1 MRWIFS
7 HAKNLASINT
17 MSQID
22 RSPPLIIIL
31 HDAASDCESLRT
43 LLIEKNARVETAT
56 LDESGIKKLVYCNC
70 DGLILL
76 GEPTQTILVLLREM
90 LGRRLLP
97 ENFPVFHNSGTKLLI
112 TNNHGLGSLNIINSF
127 EPNNCLNITTQYQS
141 KKTETGSYL
150 GWATVV
156 LMFVLLFLGLKGAK
170 VFLPA
175 GELETQVEKL
185 KANDPSDI
193 YLRLLGPTPKLKD
206 RLVLFDNLSSH
217 PDFYFLPLDLSMY
230 LISRRN
236 EIKNYLDR
244 VDALLTIPAT
254 PKVATI
260 SEIET
265 TLSKIAQLK
274 DRFPKKWE
282 TTEAYVFLLNKET
295 LNQQLHKE
303 LIAFYADFNKRTIS
317 FNHLSAFPEKQKIKG
332 FDWKSWQENAYAFLT
347 DAWPDS
353 SSIALATHI
362 PEILEMRL
370 ADHRNR
376 EEIRILKAA
385 LHYLAIPGDILLQ
398 DFLFK
403 TELPLKMFQ
412 QFEKEFPNWRNDLS
426 PSKFPQSQQ
435 DVLHTLAFDL
445 NNQIIPLLRTRVL
458 SMLGEQKT
466 WPSSKSKCL
475 NDPMLS
481 DLGLFIQ
488 PISILA
494 SALEPNPVETLTS
507 LLSKDAIQLKS
518 NVVKIKLNEG
528 LASLLTE
535 KPVLNITVE
544 NTSGTTTMFSA
555 KLILTQDKI
564 FLQGADLSLDYAYK
578 CFDKVKAKLELKDGL
593 KLVWDKPQLEMFG
606 WSSLLVDSQLIGS
619 STSIEKLVPVTLIFE
634 PALITMPSLLI
645 DSRK

>member
-1 MRWIFS
+1 
-7 HAKNLASINT
+7 

-31 HDAASDCESLRT
+31 HDAGTDREALRT
-43 LLIEKNARVETAT
+43 LLIEKNARVETAP
-56 LDESGIKKLVYCNC
+56 LDESGIKKLVYCNG

-76 GEPTQTILVLLREM
+76 GEPTPTMLVLLREM

-97 ENFPVFHNSGTKLLI
+97 ENFPVFHNSETKLLI
-112 TNNHGLGSLNIINSF
+112 ANNHGLGSINIINSF
-127 EPNNCLNITTQYQS
+127 EPDNCLDIATQYQS
-141 KKTETGSYL
+141 KKTATGSYL

-156 LMFVLLFLGLKGAK
+156 LMFVLLFLGLKGAR

-175 GELETQVEKL
+175 GELEAQVEKL
-185 KANDPSDI
+185 KTNDPSDI
-193 YLRLLGPTPKLKD
+193 YLRLLGPVPKLKD
-206 RLVLFDNLSSH
+206 RLVLFDNLNSH

-244 VDALLTIPAT
+244 FDALLTIPAT
-254 PKVATI
+254 FKVVSIAETQ
-260 SEIET
+260 T
-265 TLSKIAQLK
+265 TLLKITQLK

-282 TTEAYVFLLNKET
+282 TTEAYVFLLNKENF
-295 LNQQLHKE
+295 NQQLLNDLHT
-303 LIAFYADFNKRTIS
+303 FQSDFNKRNDA
-317 FNHLSAFPEKQKIKG
+317 FNSLSLFSDKQKLKD
-332 FDWKSWQENAYAFLT
+332 FDWKPWQENADAFLT

-353 SSIALATHI
+353 SSVALATHI

-376 EEIRILKAA
+376 QKIRILQSA
-385 LHYLAIPGDILLQ
+385 LHYLSIPGDTLLQ

-403 TELPLKMFQ
+403 TDLPTKMLLRLSKEL
-412 QFEKEFPNWRNDLS
+412 PNWRNDLLLS
-426 PSKFPQSQQ
+426 NLSQSQKE
-435 DVLHTLAFDL
+435 VLQTLASDL
-445 NNQIIPLLRTRVL
+445 NNQIISVLRTRIL
-458 SMLGEQKT
+458 SLLADQKT
-466 WPSSKSKCL
+466 WPISKSKII
-475 NDPMLS
+475 NDPMLTE
-481 DLGLFIQ
+481 LGLFIQ
-488 PISILA
+488 PISLLA

-555 KLILTQDKI
+555 KLILTQDKK
-564 FLQGADLSLDYAYK
+564 FLQGADLGLDYAYK
-578 CFDKVKAKLELKDGL
+578 CFDKVKAELELKDGS
-593 KLVWDKPQLEMFG
+593 KLVWDKPQIEMFG
-606 WSSLLVDSQLIGS
+606 WSSLLVDGQLIGS

-634 PALITMPSLLI
+634 PALIAIPSLLI

>member
-1 MRWIFS
+1 
-7 HAKNLASINT
+7 

-22 RSPPLIIIL
+22 RPPLIMIL
-31 HDAASDCESLRT
+31 HDAATDCESLRT
-43 LLIEKNARVETAT
+43 LLIEKNARVKTAP
-56 LDESGIKKLVYCNC
+56 LDEFGIKKLVYCNC

-76 GEPTQTILVLLREM
+76 GEPSQTMLVLLREM

-97 ENFPVFHNSGTKLLI
+97 ESFPVFYNSGTKLLI
-112 TNNHGLGSLNIINSF
+112 ANNHGLGSLNIINNF
-127 EPNNCLNITTQYQS
+127 EPDNCLNIATQYQS
-141 KKTETGSYL
+141 KKAKTGSFL
-150 GWATVV
+150 GWATVA

-185 KANDPSDI
+185 KNNDPSDI

-230 LISRRN
+230 LISRCN

-254 PKVATI
+254 PKVTMI
-260 SEIET
+260 SEIEA
-265 TLSKIAQLK
+265 TLLKIEQLK

-295 LNQQLHKE
+295 LNQQLYKE
-303 LIAFYADFNKRTIS
+303 LLAFYADFNKRTTS
-317 FNHLSAFPEKQKIKG
+317 FNHLSAFPDKQMIKG
-332 FDWKSWQENAYAFLT
+332 FDWKSWQENADTFLT
-347 DAWPDS
+347 DTWPDS
-353 SSIALATHI
+353 SSVALATNI

-376 EEIRILKAA
+376 EKIRILKSA
-385 LHYLAIPGDILLQ
+385 LRYLAIPGDILLQ

-403 TELPLKMFQ
+403 TQQPLKMFQ
-412 QFEKEFPNWRNDLS
+412 QFEKELPNWRNDLI

-435 DVLHTLAFDL
+435 DVLHTLAIDL
-445 NNQIIPLLRTRVL
+445 NNQIIPLLRTRIL
-458 SMLGEQKT
+458 SMLGEQKA
-466 WPSSKSKCL
+466 WPISKSKCL
-475 NDPMLS
+475 NDSMLS

-488 PISILA
+488 PISLLA
-494 SALEPNPVETLTS
+494 SSVEPKPVDTLTS

-535 KPVLNITVE
+535 KPVLNIIVE
-544 NTSGTTTMFSA
+544 NSSGTTTMFSA
-555 KLILTQDKI
+555 KLILTNDKV
-564 FLQGADLSLDYAYK
+564 FLQGADLGLDYAYK
-578 CFDKVKAKLELKDGL
+578 WFDKVKAELGLKDGS
-593 KLVWDKPQLEMFG
+593 KLVWDKSQIEMFG
-606 WSSLLVDSQLIGS
+606 WNSLLVDSQLIGS
-619 STSIEKLVPVTLIFE
+619 SSSIEKLVPVTLIFE
-634 PALITMPSLLI
+634 PALIAMPSLI

>member
-1 MRWIFS
+1 
-7 HAKNLASINT
+7 

-31 HDAASDCESLRT
+31 HDAGTDREALRT
-43 LLIEKNARVETAT
+43 LLIEKNARVETAP
-56 LDESGIKKLVYCNC
+56 LDESGIKKLVYCNG

-76 GEPTQTILVLLREM
+76 GEPTPTMLVLLREM
-90 LGRRLLP
+90 LCRRLLP
-97 ENFPVFHNSGTKLLI
+97 ENFPVFHNSETKLLI
-112 TNNHGLGSLNIINSF
+112 ANNHGLGSINIINSF
-127 EPNNCLNITTQYQS
+127 EPDNCLDIATQYQS
-141 KKTETGSYL
+141 KKTATGSYL

-156 LMFVLLFLGLKGAK
+156 LMFVLLFLGLKGAR

-185 KANDPSDI
+185 KTNDPSDI
-193 YLRLLGPTPKLKD
+193 YLRLLGPVPKLKD
-206 RLVLFDNLSSH
+206 RLVLFDNLNSH

-244 VDALLTIPAT
+244 FDALLTIPAT
-254 PKVATI
+254 FKVVSIAETQ
-260 SEIET
+260 T
-265 TLSKIAQLK
+265 TLLKITQLK

-282 TTEAYVFLLNKET
+282 TTEAYVFLLNKENF
-295 LNQQLHKE
+295 NQQLLNDLHT
-303 LIAFYADFNKRTIS
+303 FQSDFNKRNDA
-317 FNHLSAFPEKQKIKG
+317 FNSLSLFSDKQKLKD
-332 FDWKSWQENAYAFLT
+332 FDWKPWQENADAFLT

-376 EEIRILKAA
+376 QKIRILQSA
-385 LHYLAIPGDILLQ
+385 LHYLSIPGDVLLP

-403 TELPLKMFQ
+403 TDLPTKMLLRLSKEL
-412 QFEKEFPNWRNDLS
+412 PNWRNDLLLS
-426 PSKFPQSQQ
+426 NLSQSQKE
-435 DVLHTLAFDL
+435 VLQTLASDL
-445 NNQIIPLLRTRVL
+445 NNQIISVLRSRILSLLAD
-458 SMLGEQKT
+458 QKT
-466 WPSSKSKCL
+466 WPISKSKII
-475 NDPMLS
+475 NDPVLTE
-481 DLGLFIQ
+481 LGLFIQ
-488 PISILA
+488 PFSLLA

-555 KLILTQDKI
+555 KLILTQDKK
-564 FLQGADLSLDYAYK
+564 FLQGADLGLDYAYK
-578 CFDKVKAKLELKDGL
+578 WFDKIKAELELKDGS
-593 KLVWDKPQLEMFG
+593 KLVWDKPQIEMFG

-619 STSIEKLVPVTLIFE
+619 STSIEKLVAVTLIFE
-634 PALITMPSLLI
+634 PALIAMPSLLI

>member
-1 MRWIFS
+1 
-7 HAKNLASINT
+7 

-22 RSPPLIIIL
+22 RSPLIMIL
-31 HDAASDCESLRT
+31 HDAATDSEAVRN
-43 LLIEKNARVETAT
+43 LLVEKNARVETAP
-56 LDESGIKKLVYCNC
+56 LDESGIKKLVYCNS

-76 GEPTQTILVLLREM
+76 GEPTQTMLVLLREM

-97 ENFPVFHNSGTKLLI
+97 ENFPVFHNSETKLLI
-112 TNNHGLGSLNIINSF
+112 ANNHGLGSLNIINTF
-127 EPNNCLNITTQYQS
+127 ETANCLNIATQYQS
-141 KKTETGSYL
+141 KKAVTGSFL

-185 KANDPSDI
+185 KVNDPSDI

-206 RLVLFDNLSSH
+206 RLVQFDNLNSH
-217 PDFYFLPLDLSMY
+217 PDFYYLPLDLSMY

-254 PKVATI
+254 PKVTTI
-260 SEIET
+260 SEIEA
-265 TLSKIAQLK
+265 TLAKIAQLK

-295 LNQQLHKE
+295 LNQQLYKE
-303 LIAFYADFNKRTIS
+303 LLAFYADFNKRTTS

-332 FDWKSWQENAYAFLT
+332 FDWKSWQENADTFLT
-347 DAWPDS
+347 DTWPDS
-353 SSIALATHI
+353 SSVALATNI

-376 EEIRILKAA
+376 EKIRILKSA
-385 LHYLAIPGDILLQ
+385 LLYLAIPGDIQLQ

-403 TELPLKMFQ
+403 TEFPLKMFQ
-412 QFEKEFPNWRNDLS
+412 QFEKELPNWRNDLALAN
-426 PSKFPQSQQ
+426 FPQSQQ
-435 DVLHTLAFDL
+435 DVLNSLAFDL
-445 NNQIIPLLRTRVL
+445 NNQIIPLLRTRIL

-466 WPSSKSKCL
+466 LPISKSKCL

-488 PISILA
+488 PISLLA
-494 SALEPNPVETLTS
+494 SSVELKPVETLTS

-518 NVVKIKLNEG
+518 NAVKIKLNEA
-528 LASLLTE
+528 LALLLME
-535 KPVLNITVE
+535 KPVLNIIVE
-544 NTSGTTTMFSA
+544 NTSGTTTMFSV

-564 FLQGADLSLDYAYK
+564 FLQGADLGLDFDYRW
-578 CFDKVKAKLELKDGL
+578 FDKIKAELELKDGL
-593 KLVWDKPQLEMFG
+593 KLVWDKPQIEMFG
-606 WSSLLVDSQLIGS
+606 WSSLLVEGQLIGS
-619 STSIEKLVPVTLIFE
+619 STTIEKLVPVTLIFE
-634 PALITMPSLLI
+634 PALIAMPSLLI

>member
-1 MRWIFS
+1 M
-7 HAKNLASINT
+7 
-17 MSQID
+17 
-22 RSPPLIIIL
+22 IL
-31 HDAASDCESLRT
+31 HDAATNCEALRA
-43 LLIEKNARVETAT
+43 LLIEKNARVETAP

-76 GEPTQTILVLLREM
+76 GEPTQAMLVLLREM

-97 ENFPVFHNSGTKLLI
+97 ESFPVFANSETKLLVA
-112 TNNHGLGSLNIINSF
+112 NNHGLGSLNIINSF
-127 EPNNCLNITTQYQS
+127 EPDYCLNIATQYQS
-141 KKTETGSYL
+141 KKATTGSYL

-175 GELETQVEKL
+175 GDLEAQVEKL

-206 RLVLFDNLSSH
+206 RLVQFDNLNSH

-260 SEIET
+260 AEIET
-265 TLSKIAQLK
+265 TLLKINQLK

-282 TTEAYVFLLNKET
+282 TTEAYVFLLNKEII
-295 LNQQLHKE
+295 NQQLHKE
-303 LIAFYADFNKRTIS
+303 LLAFYADFNKRTTS

-332 FDWKSWQENAYAFLT
+332 FDWKSWQENADTFLT
-347 DAWPDS
+347 DTWPDS
-353 SSIALATHI
+353 SSVALATNI

-376 EEIRILKAA
+376 EKIRILIAV
-385 LHYLAIPGDILLQ
+385 LHYLAIPGDIPLQ
-398 DFLFK
+398 DFLFQ
-403 TELPLKMFQ
+403 TELPKKILHRL
-412 QFEKEFPNWRNDLS
+412 EKELPNWRNDFA
-426 PSKFPQSQQ
+426 PATFPQSQQ

-445 NNQIIPLLRTRVL
+445 NNQIIALLRARIL
-458 SMLGEQKT
+458 SMLGEGKD
-466 WPSSKSKCL
+466 WPNSKSKCL

-481 DLGLFIQ
+481 ELGMFIQ
-488 PISILA
+488 PISLLA
-494 SALEPNPVETLTS
+494 SSVEPKPVETLTS
-507 LLSKDAIQLKS
+507 LLSKDSIQLKS
-518 NVVKIKLNEG
+518 NAVKIKLNEG

-535 KPVLNITVE
+535 KPMLKIIVE

-555 KLILTQDKI
+555 KLILTKDTI
-564 FLQGADLSLDYAYK
+564 FLQGADLGLDYVYNW
-578 CFDKVKAKLELKDGL
+578 FDKIKAELELKDGL
-593 KLVWDKPQLEMFG
+593 KLVWNKPQLEMFG
-606 WSSLLVDSQLIGS
+606 WSSLLVDGQLIGS
-619 STSIEKLVPVTLIFE
+619 STSIEKLVPVTLLFE
-634 PALITMPSLLI
+634 PAFIAMPSLLI

>member
-1 MRWIFS
+1 M
-7 HAKNLASINT
+7 
-17 MSQID
+17 
-22 RSPPLIIIL
+22 IL
-31 HDAASDCESLRT
+31 HDAVTDCESLRT
-43 LLIEKNARVETAT
+43 LLIEKNARVKTAP
-56 LDESGIKKLVYCNC
+56 LDEFGIKKLVYCNC

-76 GEPTQTILVLLREM
+76 GEPSQTMLVLLREM

-97 ENFPVFHNSGTKLLI
+97 ESFPVFYNSGTKLLI
-112 TNNHGLGSLNIINSF
+112 ANNHGLGSLNIINNF
-127 EPNNCLNITTQYQS
+127 EPDNCLNIATQYQS
-141 KKTETGSYL
+141 KKAKTGSFL
-150 GWATVV
+150 GWATVA
-156 LMFVLLFLGLKGAK
+156 LMFVLLFLGLKGAM

-185 KANDPSDI
+185 KNNDPSDI

-260 SEIET
+260 AEIEA
-265 TLSKIAQLK
+265 TLLKIEQLK
-274 DRFPKKWE
+274 DCFPKKWE

-303 LIAFYADFNKRTIS
+303 LFAFYADFNKRTTS

-332 FDWKSWQENAYAFLT
+332 FDWKTWQENADTFLT
-347 DAWPDS
+347 DTWPDS
-353 SSIALATHI
+353 SSVALATNI

-376 EEIRILKAA
+376 EKIRILKSA
-385 LHYLAIPGDILLQ
+385 LHYLAIPGDIQLQ

-403 TELPLKMFQ
+403 TQQPLKMFQ
-412 QFEKEFPNWRNDLS
+412 QLEKELPNWRKDLI
-426 PSKFPQSQQ
+426 PSKFPQLQQ
-435 DVLHTLAFDL
+435 DVLPTLAFDL
-445 NNQIIPLLRTRVL
+445 NNQIISVIRTRILSVL
-458 SMLGEQKT
+458 GDQKA
-466 WPSSKSKCL
+466 WPISKSKCA

-488 PISILA
+488 PISLLA
-494 SALEPNPVETLTS
+494 SSVESKPVETLTS
-507 LLSKDAIQLKS
+507 LLSNEAIQLKS
-518 NVVKIKLNEG
+518 NAVKIKLNEG

-535 KPVLNITVE
+535 KPILNIIVE
-544 NTSGTTTMFSA
+544 NTSGTSTMFSA
-555 KLILTQDKI
+555 KLLLTNDKV
-564 FLQGADLSLDYAYK
+564 FLQSADLGIDYAYK
-578 CFDKVKAKLELKDGL
+578 WFDKVKAELELKDGL

-606 WSSLLVDSQLIGS
+606 WSSLLVEGQLIGS
-619 STSIEKLVPVTLIFE
+619 STTIEKLVPVTLIFE
-634 PALITMPSLLI
+634 PALIAMPSLLI

>member
-1 MRWIFS
+1 M
-7 HAKNLASINT
+7 
-17 MSQID
+17 
-22 RSPPLIIIL
+22 IL
-31 HDAASDCESLRT
+31 HDAGTDCEALRN
-43 LLIEKNARVETAT
+43 LLVEKNARVEIAT
-56 LDESGIKKLVYCNC
+56 LDESGLKKLVYCNS

-76 GEPTQTILVLLREM
+76 GEPTQKMLVQLRDM

-97 ENFPVFHNSGTKLLI
+97 ESFPVFYNSGTKLLI
-112 TNNHGLGSLNIINSF
+112 ANNHGLGSLNIINTF
-127 EPNNCLNITTQYQS
+127 EPDNCLDIATQYQS
-141 KKTETGSYL
+141 KKTATGSYL
-150 GWATVV
+150 GWATVA
-156 LMFVLLFLGLKGAK
+156 LIFVLLFLGLKGAK

-185 KANDPSDI
+185 KVNDPSDI

-206 RLVLFDNLSSH
+206 RLVLFDNLNSH

-260 SEIET
+260 GEIEA

-295 LNQQLHKE
+295 LNQELHKE
-303 LIAFYADFNKRTIS
+303 LLAFYADFNRRTTS
-317 FNHLSAFPEKQKIKG
+317 FNHLSTFPEKQMIKG
-332 FDWKSWQENAYAFLT
+332 FDWKSWQENVDTFLT
-347 DAWPDS
+347 DTWPDS
-353 SSIALATHI
+353 SSVALATNI

-376 EEIRILKAA
+376 EKIRILKFA
-385 LHYLAIPGDILLQ
+385 LRYLTIPGDILLQ

-403 TELPLKMFQ
+403 TDLPTKMLQRLSKEL
-412 QFEKEFPNWRNDLS
+412 PNWRKDLAS
-426 PSKFPQSQQ
+426 VNFPQTQQ

-445 NNQIIPLLRTRVL
+445 NNQIIPLLRTRIL

-466 WPSSKSKCL
+466 WPISKSKCL
-475 NDPMLS
+475 NDSMFS

-488 PISILA
+488 PISLLA
-494 SALEPNPVETLTS
+494 SSVEPKPVDTLTS

-544 NTSGTTTMFSA
+544 NSSGTTTMLSA
-555 KLILTQDKI
+555 KLILTNDKV
-564 FLQGADLSLDYAYK
+564 FLQGADLGLDYAYRW
-578 CFDKVKAKLELKDGL
+578 FDKVKAELELKDGS
-593 KLVWDKPQLEMFG
+593 KLVWDKSQIEMFG

-619 STSIEKLVPVTLIFE
+619 SSSIEKLVPVTLIFE
-634 PALITMPSLLI
+634 PALIAMPSLLI

>member
-1 MRWIFS
+1 
-7 HAKNLASINT
+7 

-31 HDAASDCESLRT
+31 HDAGTDREALRT
-43 LLIEKNARVETAT
+43 LLIEKNARVETAP
-56 LDESGIKKLVYCNC
+56 LDESGIKKLVYCNG

-76 GEPTQTILVLLREM
+76 GEPTLTMLVLLREM

-97 ENFPVFHNSGTKLLI
+97 ENFPVFHNSETKLLI
-112 TNNHGLGSLNIINSF
+112 ANNHGLGSINIINSF
-127 EPNNCLNITTQYQS
+127 EPDNCLDIATQYQS
-141 KKTETGSYL
+141 KKTATGSYL

-156 LMFVLLFLGLKGAK
+156 LMFVLLFLGLKGAR
-170 VFLPA
+170 VFLPS

-185 KANDPSDI
+185 KTNDPSDI
-193 YLRLLGPTPKLKD
+193 YLRLLGPVPKLKD
-206 RLVLFDNLSSH
+206 RLVLFDNLNSH

-244 VDALLTIPAT
+244 FDALLTIPAT
-254 PKVATI
+254 FKVVSIAETQ
-260 SEIET
+260 T
-265 TLSKIAQLK
+265 TLLKITQLK

-282 TTEAYVFLLNKET
+282 TTEAYVFLLNKENF
-295 LNQQLHKE
+295 NQQLLNDLHT
-303 LIAFYADFNKRTIS
+303 FQSDFNKRNDA
-317 FNHLSAFPEKQKIKG
+317 FNSLSLFSDKQKLKD
-332 FDWKSWQENAYAFLT
+332 FDWKPWQENADAFLT

-353 SSIALATHI
+353 SSVALATHI

-376 EEIRILKAA
+376 QKIRILQSA
-385 LHYLAIPGDILLQ
+385 LHYLSIPGDTLLQ

-403 TELPLKMFQ
+403 TDLPTKMLLRLSKEL
-412 QFEKEFPNWRNDLS
+412 PNWRNDLLLS
-426 PSKFPQSQQ
+426 NLSQSQKE
-435 DVLHTLAFDL
+435 VLQTLASDL
-445 NNQIIPLLRTRVL
+445 NNQIISVLRSRILSLLAD
-458 SMLGEQKT
+458 QKN
-466 WPSSKSKCL
+466 WPISKSKII
-475 NDPMLS
+475 NDPMLTE
-481 DLGLFIQ
+481 LGLFIQ
-488 PISILA
+488 PISFLA

-528 LASLLTE
+528 LTSLLTE

-555 KLILTQDKI
+555 KLILTQDKK
-564 FLQGADLSLDYAYK
+564 FLQGADLGLDYAYK
-578 CFDKVKAKLELKDGL
+578 WFDKVKAELELKDGS
-593 KLVWDKPQLEMFG
+593 KLVWDKPQIEMFG
-606 WSSLLVDSQLIGS
+606 WSSLLVDGQLIGS

-634 PALITMPSLLI
+634 PALIAMPSLLI

>member
-1 MRWIFS
+1 
-7 HAKNLASINT
+7 

-31 HDAASDCESLRT
+31 HDAGTDREALRT
-43 LLIEKNARVETAT
+43 LLIEKNARVETAP
-56 LDESGIKKLVYCNC
+56 LDESGIKKLVYCNS

-76 GEPTQTILVLLREM
+76 GEPTPTMLVLLREM

-97 ENFPVFHNSGTKLLI
+97 ENFPVFHNSETKLLI
-112 TNNHGLGSLNIINSF
+112 ANNHGLGSINIINSF
-127 EPNNCLNITTQYQS
+127 EPDNCLDIATQYQS
-141 KKTETGSYL
+141 KKTATGSYL

-156 LMFVLLFLGLKGAK
+156 LMFVLLFLGLKGAR
-170 VFLPA
+170 VFLPS

-185 KANDPSDI
+185 KTNDPSDI
-193 YLRLLGPTPKLKD
+193 YLRLLGPVPKLKD
-206 RLVLFDNLSSH
+206 RLVLFDNLNSH

-244 VDALLTIPAT
+244 FDALLTIPAT
-254 PKVATI
+254 FKVVSIAETQ
-260 SEIET
+260 T
-265 TLSKIAQLK
+265 TLLKITQLK

-282 TTEAYVFLLNKET
+282 TTEAYVFLLNKENF
-295 LNQQLHKE
+295 NQQLLNDLHT
-303 LIAFYADFNKRTIS
+303 FQSDFNKRNDA
-317 FNHLSAFPEKQKIKG
+317 FNSLSLFSDKQKLKD
-332 FDWKSWQENAYAFLT
+332 FDWKPWQENADAFLT

-376 EEIRILKAA
+376 QKIRILQSA
-385 LHYLAIPGDILLQ
+385 LHYLSIPGDTLLQ

-403 TELPLKMFQ
+403 TDLPTKMLLRLSKEL
-412 QFEKEFPNWRNDLS
+412 PNWRNDLLLS
-426 PSKFPQSQQ
+426 NLSQSQKE
-435 DVLHTLAFDL
+435 VLQTLASDL
-445 NNQIIPLLRTRVL
+445 NNQIISVLRSRILSLLAD
-458 SMLGEQKT
+458 QKN
-466 WPSSKSKCL
+466 WPISKSKII
-475 NDPMLS
+475 NDPMLTE
-481 DLGLFIQ
+481 LGLFIQ
-488 PISILA
+488 PISFLA

-555 KLILTQDKI
+555 KLILTQDKK
-564 FLQGADLSLDYAYK
+564 FLQGADLGLDYAYK
-578 CFDKVKAKLELKDGL
+578 WFDKVKAELELKDGS
-593 KLVWDKPQLEMFG
+593 KLVWDKPQFEMFG
-606 WSSLLVDSQLIGS
+606 WSSLLVDGQLIGS

-634 PALITMPSLLI
+634 PALIAMPSLLI

>member
-1 MRWIFS
+1 
-7 HAKNLASINT
+7 

-31 HDAASDCESLRT
+31 HDAGTDREALRT
-43 LLIEKNARVETAT
+43 LLIEKNARVETAP
-56 LDESGIKKLVYCNC
+56 LDESGIKKLVYCNG

-76 GEPTQTILVLLREM
+76 GEPTPTMLVLLREM
-90 LGRRLLP
+90 LGRKLLP
-97 ENFPVFHNSGTKLLI
+97 ENFPVFHNSETKLLI
-112 TNNHGLGSLNIINSF
+112 ANNHGLGSINIINSF
-127 EPNNCLNITTQYQS
+127 EPDNCLDIATQYQS
-141 KKTETGSYL
+141 KKTATGSYL

-156 LMFVLLFLGLKGAK
+156 LMFVLLFLGLKGAR
-170 VFLPA
+170 VFLPS

-185 KANDPSDI
+185 KTNDPSDI
-193 YLRLLGPTPKLKD
+193 YLRLLGPVPKLKD
-206 RLVLFDNLSSH
+206 RLVLFDNLNSH

-244 VDALLTIPAT
+244 FDALLTIPAT
-254 PKVATI
+254 FKVVSIAETQAT
-260 SEIET
+260 
-265 TLSKIAQLK
+265 LLKITQLK

-282 TTEAYVFLLNKET
+282 TTEAYVFLLNKENF
-295 LNQQLHKE
+295 NQQLLNDLHT
-303 LIAFYADFNKRTIS
+303 FQSDFNKRNDA
-317 FNHLSAFPEKQKIKG
+317 FNSLSLFSDKQKLKD
-332 FDWKSWQENAYAFLT
+332 FDWKPWQENADAFLT

-376 EEIRILKAA
+376 QKIRILQSA
-385 LHYLAIPGDILLQ
+385 LHYLSIPGDTLLQ

-403 TELPLKMFQ
+403 TDLPTKMLLRLSKEL
-412 QFEKEFPNWRNDLS
+412 PNWRNDLLLS
-426 PSKFPQSQQ
+426 NLSQSQKE
-435 DVLHTLAFDL
+435 VLQTLASDL
-445 NNQIIPLLRTRVL
+445 NNQIISVLRTRIL
-458 SMLGEQKT
+458 SLLADQKN
-466 WPSSKSKCL
+466 WPISKSKII
-475 NDPMLS
+475 NDPMLTE
-481 DLGLFIQ
+481 LGLFIQ
-488 PISILA
+488 PISFLA

-555 KLILTQDKI
+555 KLILTQDKK
-564 FLQGADLSLDYAYK
+564 FLQGADLGLDYAYK
-578 CFDKVKAKLELKDGL
+578 CFDKVKAELELKDGS
-593 KLVWDKPQLEMFG
+593 KLVWDKPQIEMFG

-634 PALITMPSLLI
+634 PALIAMPSLLI

>member
-1 MRWIFS
+1 
-7 HAKNLASINT
+7 

-31 HDAASDCESLRT
+31 HDAGTDREALRT
-43 LLIEKNARVETAT
+43 LLIEKNARVETAP
-56 LDESGIKKLVYCNC
+56 LDESGIKKLVYCNG

-76 GEPTQTILVLLREM
+76 GEPTPTMLVLLREM

-97 ENFPVFHNSGTKLLI
+97 ENFPVFHNSETKLLI
-112 TNNHGLGSLNIINSF
+112 ANNHGLGSLNIINSF
-127 EPNNCLNITTQYQS
+127 EPDNCLDIATQYQS
-141 KKTETGSYL
+141 KKTATGSYL

-156 LMFVLLFLGLKGAK
+156 LMFVLLFLGLKGAR

-193 YLRLLGPTPKLKD
+193 YLRLLGPVPKLKD
-206 RLVLFDNLSSH
+206 RLVLFDNLNSH

-244 VDALLTIPAT
+244 FDALLTIPAT
-254 PKVATI
+254 FKVVSIAETQ
-260 SEIET
+260 T
-265 TLSKIAQLK
+265 TLLKITQLK

-282 TTEAYVFLLNKET
+282 TTEAYVFLLNKENF
-295 LNQQLHKE
+295 NQQLLNDLHT
-303 LIAFYADFNKRTIS
+303 FQSDFNKRNDA
-317 FNHLSAFPEKQKIKG
+317 FNSLSLFSDKQKLKD
-332 FDWKSWQENAYAFLT
+332 FDWKPWQENADAFLT

-376 EEIRILKAA
+376 QKIRILQSA
-385 LHYLAIPGDILLQ
+385 LHYLSIPGDTLLQ

-403 TELPLKMFQ
+403 TDLPTKMLLRLSKEL
-412 QFEKEFPNWRNDLS
+412 PNWRNDLLLS
-426 PSKFPQSQQ
+426 NLSQSQKE
-435 DVLHTLAFDL
+435 VLQTLASDL
-445 NNQIIPLLRTRVL
+445 NNQIISVLRTRIL
-458 SMLGEQKT
+458 SLLADQKN
-466 WPSSKSKCL
+466 WPISKSKII
-475 NDPMLS
+475 NDPMLTE
-481 DLGLFIQ
+481 LGLFIQ
-488 PISILA
+488 PISFLA

-535 KPVLNITVE
+535 KPLLNITVE

-555 KLILTQDKI
+555 KLILTQDKK
-564 FLQGADLSLDYAYK
+564 FLQGADLGLDYAYK
-578 CFDKVKAKLELKDGL
+578 WFDKVKAELELKDGS
-593 KLVWDKPQLEMFG
+593 KLVWDKPQIEMFG

-634 PALITMPSLLI
+634 PALIAMPSLLI

>member
-1 MRWIFS
+1 
-7 HAKNLASINT
+7 

-31 HDAASDCESLRT
+31 HDAGTDREALRT
-43 LLIEKNARVETAT
+43 LLIEKNARVETAP
-56 LDESGIKKLVYCNC
+56 LDESGIKKLVYCNG

-76 GEPTQTILVLLREM
+76 GEPTPTMLVLLREM

-97 ENFPVFHNSGTKLLI
+97 ESFPVFHNSETKLLI
-112 TNNHGLGSLNIINSF
+112 ANNHGLGSINIINSF
-127 EPNNCLNITTQYQS
+127 EPDNCLDIATQYQS
-141 KKTETGSYL
+141 KKTATGSYL

-156 LMFVLLFLGLKGAK
+156 LMFVLLFLGLKGAR

-193 YLRLLGPTPKLKD
+193 YLRLLGPVPKLKD
-206 RLVLFDNLSSH
+206 RLVLFDNLNSH

-244 VDALLTIPAT
+244 FDALLTIPAT
-254 PKVATI
+254 FKVVSIAETQ
-260 SEIET
+260 T
-265 TLSKIAQLK
+265 TLLKITQLK

-282 TTEAYVFLLNKET
+282 TTEAYVFLLNKENF
-295 LNQQLHKE
+295 NQQLLNDLHT
-303 LIAFYADFNKRTIS
+303 FQSDFNKRNDA
-317 FNHLSAFPEKQKIKG
+317 FNSLSLFSDKQKLKD
-332 FDWKSWQENAYAFLT
+332 FDWKPWQENADAFLT

-353 SSIALATHI
+353 SSVALATHI

-376 EEIRILKAA
+376 QKIRILQSA
-385 LHYLAIPGDILLQ
+385 LHYLSIPGDTLLQ

-403 TELPLKMFQ
+403 TDLPTKMLLRLSKEL
-412 QFEKEFPNWRNDLS
+412 PNWRNDLLLS
-426 PSKFPQSQQ
+426 NLSQSQKE
-435 DVLHTLAFDL
+435 VLQTLASDL
-445 NNQIIPLLRTRVL
+445 NNQIISVLRSRILSLLAD
-458 SMLGEQKT
+458 QKN
-466 WPSSKSKCL
+466 WPISKSKII
-475 NDPMLS
+475 NDPMLTE
-481 DLGLFIQ
+481 LGLFIQ
-488 PISILA
+488 PISFLA

-555 KLILTQDKI
+555 KLILTQDKK
-564 FLQGADLSLDYAYK
+564 FLQGADLGLDYAYK
-578 CFDKVKAKLELKDGL
+578 WFDKIKAELELKDGS
-593 KLVWDKPQLEMFG
+593 KLVWDKPQIEMFG
-606 WSSLLVDSQLIGS
+606 WSSLLVDGQLIGS

-634 PALITMPSLLI
+634 PALIAMPSLLI

>member
-1 MRWIFS
+1 M
-7 HAKNLASINT
+7 
-17 MSQID
+17 
-22 RSPPLIIIL
+22 IL
-31 HDAASDCESLRT
+31 HDAVTDCAALRT
-43 LLIEKNARVETAT
+43 LLVEKNAVVETAT
-56 LDESGIKKLVYCNC
+56 LDESGIKKLVYCNS

-76 GEPTQTILVLLREM
+76 GEPTQKILVLLREM

-97 ENFPVFHNSGTKLLI
+97 ESFPVFYNSKTKLLI
-112 TNNHGLGSLNIINSF
+112 ANNHGLGSLNIINTF
-127 EPNNCLNITTQYQS
+127 EPDNCLDIATHYQS
-141 KKTETGSYL
+141 KKTVTGSYL
-150 GWATVV
+150 GWATVA

-185 KANDPSDI
+185 KVNDPSDI

-206 RLVLFDNLSSH
+206 RLVLFDNLNSH

-260 SEIET
+260 GEIEA

-295 LNQQLHKE
+295 LNQELHKE
-303 LIAFYADFNKRTIS
+303 LLAFYADFNRRTTS
-317 FNHLSAFPEKQKIKG
+317 FNHLSTFPEKQMIKG
-332 FDWKSWQENAYAFLT
+332 FDWKSWQENVDTFLT
-347 DAWPDS
+347 DTWPDS
-353 SSIALATHI
+353 SSVALATNI

-376 EEIRILKAA
+376 EKIRILKFA
-385 LHYLAIPGDILLQ
+385 LRYLTIPGDILLQ

-403 TELPLKMFQ
+403 TDLPTKMLQRLSKEL
-412 QFEKEFPNWRNDLS
+412 PNWRKDLAS
-426 PSKFPQSQQ
+426 VNFPQTQQ

-445 NNQIIPLLRTRVL
+445 NNQIIPLLRTRIL

-466 WPSSKSKCL
+466 WPISKSKCL
-475 NDPMLS
+475 NDSMFS

-488 PISILA
+488 PISLLA
-494 SALEPNPVETLTS
+494 SSVEPKPVDTLTS

-544 NTSGTTTMFSA
+544 NSSGTTTMLSA
-555 KLILTQDKI
+555 KLILTNDKV
-564 FLQGADLSLDYAYK
+564 FLQGADLGLDYAYRW
-578 CFDKVKAKLELKDGL
+578 FDKVKAELELKDGS
-593 KLVWDKPQLEMFG
+593 KLVWDKSQIEMFG

-619 STSIEKLVPVTLIFE
+619 SSSIEKLVPVTLIFE
-634 PALITMPSLLI
+634 PALIAMPSLLI

>member
-1 MRWIFS
+1 
-7 HAKNLASINT
+7 

-31 HDAASDCESLRT
+31 HAAGTDREALRT
-43 LLIEKNARVETAT
+43 LLIEKNARVETAP
-56 LDESGIKKLVYCNC
+56 LDESGIKKLVYCNS

-76 GEPTQTILVLLREM
+76 GEPTPTMLVLLREM

-97 ENFPVFHNSGTKLLI
+97 ESFPVFHNSETKLLI
-112 TNNHGLGSLNIINSF
+112 ANNHGLGSINIINSF
-127 EPNNCLNITTQYQS
+127 EPDNCLDIATQYQS
-141 KKTETGSYL
+141 KKTATGSYL

-156 LMFVLLFLGLKGAK
+156 LMFVLLFLGLKGAR
-170 VFLPA
+170 VFLPS

-185 KANDPSDI
+185 KTNDPSDI
-193 YLRLLGPTPKLKD
+193 YLRLLGPVPKLKD
-206 RLVLFDNLSSH
+206 RLVLFDNLNSH

-244 VDALLTIPAT
+244 FDALLTIPAT
-254 PKVATI
+254 FKVVSIAETQ
-260 SEIET
+260 T
-265 TLSKIAQLK
+265 TLLKITQLK

-282 TTEAYVFLLNKET
+282 TTEAYVFLLNKENF
-295 LNQQLHKE
+295 NQQLLNDLHT
-303 LIAFYADFNKRTIS
+303 FQSDFNKRNDA
-317 FNHLSAFPEKQKIKG
+317 FNSLSLFSDKQKLKD
-332 FDWKSWQENAYAFLT
+332 FDWKPWQENADAFLT

-353 SSIALATHI
+353 SSVALATHI

-376 EEIRILKAA
+376 QKIRILQSA
-385 LHYLAIPGDILLQ
+385 LHYLSIPGDTLLQ

-403 TELPLKMFQ
+403 TDLPTKMLLRLSKEL
-412 QFEKEFPNWRNDLS
+412 PNWRNDLLLS
-426 PSKFPQSQQ
+426 NLSQSQKE
-435 DVLHTLAFDL
+435 VLQTLASDL
-445 NNQIIPLLRTRVL
+445 NNQIISVLRSRILSLLAD
-458 SMLGEQKT
+458 QKN
-466 WPSSKSKCL
+466 WPISKSKII
-475 NDPMLS
+475 NDPMLTE
-481 DLGLFIQ
+481 LGLFIQ
-488 PISILA
+488 PISFLA

-555 KLILTQDKI
+555 KLILTQDKK
-564 FLQGADLSLDYAYK
+564 FLQGADLGLDYAYK
-578 CFDKVKAKLELKDGL
+578 WFDKIKAELELKDGS
-593 KLVWDKPQLEMFG
+593 KLVWDKPQIEMFG
-606 WSSLLVDSQLIGS
+606 WSSLLVDGQLIGS

-634 PALITMPSLLI
+634 PALIAMPSLLI

>member
-1 MRWIFS
+1 
-7 HAKNLASINT
+7 

-31 HDAASDCESLRT
+31 HDAGSDCEALRT
-43 LLIEKNARVETAT
+43 LLIEKNARVENAPLNET
-56 LDESGIKKLVYCNC
+56 GIKKLVYCNC
-70 DGLILL
+70 DGLILF
-76 GEPTQTILVLLREM
+76 GEPTPTMLVLLREM

-97 ENFPVFHNSGTKLLI
+97 ESFPVFHNSETKLLI
-112 TNNHGLGSLNIINSF
+112 ANNHGLGSLNIINTF
-127 EPNNCLNITTQYQS
+127 EPDNCLDIATQYQS
-141 KKTETGSYL
+141 KKTATGSYL
-150 GWATVV
+150 GWATMV
-156 LMFVLLFLGLKGAK
+156 LMFVLLFLGLKGAR

-185 KANDPSDI
+185 KTNDPSDI
-193 YLRLLGPTPKLKD
+193 YLRLLGPVPKLKD
-206 RLVLFDNLSSH
+206 RLVLFDNLNSH

-244 VDALLTIPAT
+244 FDALLTIPAT
-254 PKVATI
+254 FKVVSIAETQAT
-260 SEIET
+260 
-265 TLSKIAQLK
+265 LLKITQLK

-282 TTEAYVFLLNKET
+282 TTEAYVFLLNKENF
-295 LNQQLHKE
+295 NQQLLNDLHT
-303 LIAFYADFNKRTIS
+303 FQSDFNKRNDA
-317 FNHLSAFPEKQKIKG
+317 FNSLSLFSDKQKLKD
-332 FDWKSWQENAYAFLT
+332 FDWKPWQENADAFLT

-376 EEIRILKAA
+376 QKIRILQLA
-385 LHYLAIPGDILLQ
+385 LHYLSIPGDVLLP

-403 TELPLKMFQ
+403 TDLPTKMLLRLSKEL
-412 QFEKEFPNWRNDLS
+412 PNWRNDLLLS
-426 PSKFPQSQQ
+426 NLSQSQKE
-435 DVLHTLAFDL
+435 VLQTLASDL
-445 NNQIIPLLRTRVL
+445 NNQIISVLRTRIL
-458 SMLGEQKT
+458 SLLADQKN
-466 WPSSKSKCL
+466 WPISKSKII
-475 NDPMLS
+475 NDPMLTE
-481 DLGLFIQ
+481 LGLFIQ
-488 PISILA
+488 PISFLA

-555 KLILTQDKI
+555 KLILTQDKK
-564 FLQGADLSLDYAYK
+564 FLQGADLGLDYAYK
-578 CFDKVKAKLELKDGL
+578 WFDKVKAELELKDGS
-593 KLVWDKPQLEMFG
+593 KLVWEKPQLEMFG
-606 WSSLLVDSQLIGS
+606 WSSLLVDGHLIGS
-619 STSIEKLVPVTLIFE
+619 STTIENLVPVTLIFE
-634 PALITMPSLLI
+634 PALIAMPSLLI

>member
-1 MRWIFS
+1 M
-7 HAKNLASINT
+7 
-17 MSQID
+17 
-22 RSPPLIIIL
+22 IL
-31 HDAASDCESLRT
+31 HDAGTDCEALRN
-43 LLIEKNARVETAT
+43 LLVEKNARVEIAT
-56 LDESGIKKLVYCNC
+56 LDESGIKKLVYCNR

-76 GEPTQTILVLLREM
+76 GEPTPKILVLLREM

-97 ENFPVFHNSGTKLLI
+97 GNFPVFHNSRTKLVI
-112 TNNHGLGSLNIINSF
+112 ANNYGLGSLNITNSF
-127 EPNNCLNITTQYQS
+127 EPDNCLDIAAQYQS
-141 KKTETGSYL
+141 KKTATGSYL

-156 LMFVLLFLGLKGAK
+156 LMFVFLFLGLKGAK

-185 KANDPSDI
+185 KSNDPSDI

-206 RLVLFDNLSSH
+206 RLVLFDNLNSN

-254 PKVATI
+254 PKVTTI
-260 SEIET
+260 REIEA
-265 TLSKIAQLK
+265 TLSKITQLK

-303 LIAFYADFNKRTIS
+303 ILAFYADFNRRTTS
-317 FNHLSAFPEKQKIKG
+317 FNHLSTFPEKQMIKG
-332 FDWKSWQENAYAFLT
+332 FDWKSWQENVDTFLT
-347 DAWPDS
+347 DTWPDS
-353 SSIALATHI
+353 SSVALATNI

-376 EEIRILKAA
+376 EKIRTLKSA
-385 LHYLAIPGDILLQ
+385 LRYLAIPGDIPLQ
-398 DFLFK
+398 DFLFQ
-403 TELPLKMFQ
+403 TDLSLKMFQ
-412 QFEKEFPNWRNDLS
+412 QFEKELPNWRNDLT
-426 PSKFPQSQQ
+426 PSKFPQSQKE
-435 DVLHTLAFDL
+435 VLQTLAFDL
-445 NNQIIPLLRTRVL
+445 NNQFIPLLRTRIL

-466 WPSSKSKCL
+466 WPISKSKCL
-475 NDPMLS
+475 NDSMLS

-488 PISILA
+488 PISLLA
-494 SALEPNPVETLTS
+494 SSVEPKPVDTLTS
-507 LLSKDAIQLKS
+507 LLSKDAIHLKS

-535 KPVLNITVE
+535 KPVLNIIVE
-544 NTSGTTTMFSA
+544 NSSGTTTMFSA
-555 KLILTQDKI
+555 KLILTQDKK
-564 FLQGADLSLDYAYK
+564 FLQGADLGLDYAYK
-578 CFDKVKAKLELKDGL
+578 WFDKVKAELELKDGS
-593 KLVWDKPQLEMFG
+593 KLVWDKSQIEMFG

-619 STSIEKLVPVTLIFE
+619 SSSIEKLVPVTLIFE
-634 PALITMPSLLI
+634 PALIAMPSLLI

>member
-1 MRWIFS
+1 
-7 HAKNLASINT
+7 

-31 HDAASDCESLRT
+31 HDAGTDCEALRT
-43 LLIEKNARVETAT
+43 LLIEKNTRVETAP
-56 LDESGIKKLVYCNC
+56 LDESGIKKLVYCNS

-76 GEPTQTILVLLREM
+76 GEPTPTMLVLLREM

-97 ENFPVFHNSGTKLLI
+97 ESFPVFHNSETKLLI
-112 TNNHGLGSLNIINSF
+112 ANNHGLGSINIINSF
-127 EPNNCLNITTQYQS
+127 EPDNCLDIATQYQS
-141 KKTETGSYL
+141 KKTATGSYL

-156 LMFVLLFLGLKGAK
+156 LMFVLLFLGLKGAR
-170 VFLPA
+170 VFLPS

-185 KANDPSDI
+185 KTNDPSDI
-193 YLRLLGPTPKLKD
+193 YLRLLGPVPKLKD
-206 RLVLFDNLSSH
+206 RLVLFDNLNSH

-244 VDALLTIPAT
+244 FDALLTIPAT
-254 PKVATI
+254 FKVVSIAETQAT
-260 SEIET
+260 
-265 TLSKIAQLK
+265 LLKITQLK

-282 TTEAYVFLLNKET
+282 TTEAYVFLLNKENF
-295 LNQQLHKE
+295 NQQLLNDLHT
-303 LIAFYADFNKRTIS
+303 FQSDFNKRNDA
-317 FNHLSAFPEKQKIKG
+317 FNSLSLFSDKQKLKD
-332 FDWKSWQENAYAFLT
+332 FDWKPWQENADAFLT

-353 SSIALATHI
+353 SSVALATHI

-376 EEIRILKAA
+376 QKIRILQSA
-385 LHYLAIPGDILLQ
+385 LHYLSIPGDTLLQ

-403 TELPLKMFQ
+403 TDLPTKMLLRLSKEL
-412 QFEKEFPNWRNDLS
+412 PNWRNDLLLS
-426 PSKFPQSQQ
+426 NLSQSQKE
-435 DVLHTLAFDL
+435 VLQTLASDL
-445 NNQIIPLLRTRVL
+445 NNQIISVLRSRILSLLAD
-458 SMLGEQKT
+458 QKN
-466 WPSSKSKCL
+466 WPISKSKII
-475 NDPMLS
+475 NDPMLTE
-481 DLGLFIQ
+481 LGLFIQ
-488 PISILA
+488 PISFLA

-544 NTSGTTTMFSA
+544 NTSGATAMFSA
-555 KLILTQDKI
+555 KLILTQDKK
-564 FLQGADLSLDYAYK
+564 FLQGADLGLDYAYK
-578 CFDKVKAKLELKDGL
+578 WFDKVKAELELKDGS
-593 KLVWDKPQLEMFG
+593 KLVWDKPQIEMFG
-606 WSSLLVDSQLIGS
+606 WSSLLVDGQLIGS

-634 PALITMPSLLI
+634 PALIAMPSLLI

>member
-1 MRWIFS
+1 
-7 HAKNLASINT
+7 

-31 HDAASDCESLRT
+31 HDGGTDCVALRT
-43 LLIEKNARVETAT
+43 LLIEKNTRVETAP
-56 LDESGIKKLVYCNC
+56 LDESGIKKLVYCNG

-76 GEPTQTILVLLREM
+76 GEPTPTMLVLLREM

-97 ENFPVFHNSGTKLLI
+97 ENFPVFHNSETKLLI
-112 TNNHGLGSLNIINSF
+112 ANNHGLGSLNIINSF
-127 EPNNCLNITTQYQS
+127 EPDNCVDIATQYQS
-141 KKTETGSYL
+141 KKTATGSYL

-156 LMFVLLFLGLKGAK
+156 LMFVLLFLGLKGAR
-170 VFLPA
+170 VFLPS

-193 YLRLLGPTPKLKD
+193 YLRLLGPVPKLKD
-206 RLVLFDNLSSH
+206 RLVLFDNLNSH

-244 VDALLTIPAT
+244 FDALLTIPAT
-254 PKVATI
+254 FKVVSIAETQ
-260 SEIET
+260 T
-265 TLSKIAQLK
+265 TLLKITQLK

-282 TTEAYVFLLNKET
+282 TTEAYVFLLNKENF
-295 LNQQLHKE
+295 NQQLLNDLHT
-303 LIAFYADFNKRTIS
+303 FQSDFNKRNDA
-317 FNHLSAFPEKQKIKG
+317 FNSLSLFSDKQKLKD
-332 FDWKSWQENAYAFLT
+332 FDWKPWQENADAFLT

-376 EEIRILKAA
+376 QKIRILQSA
-385 LHYLAIPGDILLQ
+385 LHYLSIPGDTLLQ

-403 TELPLKMFQ
+403 TDLPTKMLLRLSKEL
-412 QFEKEFPNWRNDLS
+412 PNWRNDLLLS
-426 PSKFPQSQQ
+426 NLSQSQKE
-435 DVLHTLAFDL
+435 VLQTLASDL
-445 NNQIIPLLRTRVL
+445 NNQIISVLRTRIL
-458 SMLGEQKT
+458 SLLADQKT
-466 WPSSKSKCL
+466 WPISKSKII
-475 NDPMLS
+475 NDPMLTE
-481 DLGLFIQ
+481 LGLFIQ
-488 PISILA
+488 PISFLA

-555 KLILTQDKI
+555 KLILTQDKK
-564 FLQGADLSLDYAYK
+564 FLQGADLGLDYAYK
-578 CFDKVKAKLELKDGL
+578 WFDKIKAELELKDGS
-593 KLVWDKPQLEMFG
+593 KLVWDKPQIEMFG
-606 WSSLLVDSQLIGS
+606 WSSLLVDGQLIGS

-634 PALITMPSLLI
+634 PALIAMPSLLI

>member
-1 MRWIFS
+1 
-7 HAKNLASINT
+7 

-31 HDAASDCESLRT
+31 HDAGTDREALRT
-43 LLIEKNARVETAT
+43 LLIEKNARVETAP
-56 LDESGIKKLVYCNC
+56 LDESGIKKLVYCNG

-76 GEPTQTILVLLREM
+76 GEPTPTMLVLLREM
-90 LGRRLLP
+90 LGRKLLP
-97 ENFPVFHNSGTKLLI
+97 ENFPVFHNSETKLLI
-112 TNNHGLGSLNIINSF
+112 ANNHGLGSINIINSF
-127 EPNNCLNITTQYQS
+127 EPDNCLDIATQYQS
-141 KKTETGSYL
+141 KKTATGSYL

-156 LMFVLLFLGLKGAK
+156 LMFVLLFLGLKGAR
-170 VFLPA
+170 VFLPS

-193 YLRLLGPTPKLKD
+193 YLRLLGPVPKLKD
-206 RLVLFDNLSSH
+206 RLVLFDNLNSH

-244 VDALLTIPAT
+244 FDALLTIPAT
-254 PKVATI
+254 FKVVSIAETQ
-260 SEIET
+260 T
-265 TLSKIAQLK
+265 TLLKITQLK

-282 TTEAYVFLLNKET
+282 TTEAYVFLLNKENF
-295 LNQQLHKE
+295 NQQLLNDLHT
-303 LIAFYADFNKRTIS
+303 FQSDFNKRNDA
-317 FNHLSAFPEKQKIKG
+317 FNSLSLFSDKQKLKD
-332 FDWKSWQENAYAFLT
+332 FDWKPWQENADAFLT

-353 SSIALATHI
+353 SSVALATHI

-376 EEIRILKAA
+376 QKIRILQSA
-385 LHYLAIPGDILLQ
+385 LHYLSIPGDTLLQ

-403 TELPLKMFQ
+403 TDLPTKMLLRLSKEL
-412 QFEKEFPNWRNDLS
+412 PNWRNDLLLS
-426 PSKFPQSQQ
+426 NLSQSQKE
-435 DVLHTLAFDL
+435 VLQTLASDL
-445 NNQIIPLLRTRVL
+445 NNQIISVLRTRIL
-458 SMLGEQKT
+458 SLLADQKT
-466 WPSSKSKCL
+466 WPISKSKII
-475 NDPMLS
+475 NDPMLTE
-481 DLGLFIQ
+481 LGLFIQ
-488 PISILA
+488 PISFLA

-528 LASLLTE
+528 LASLLNE
-535 KPVLNITVE
+535 KPLLNITVE

-555 KLILTQDKI
+555 KLILTQDKK
-564 FLQGADLSLDYAYK
+564 FLQGADLGLDYAYK
-578 CFDKVKAKLELKDGL
+578 WFDKVKAELELKDGS
-593 KLVWDKPQLEMFG
+593 KLVWDKPQIEMFG
-606 WSSLLVDSQLIGS
+606 WSSLLVDGQLIGS

-634 PALITMPSLLI
+634 PALIAMPSLLI

>member
-1 MRWIFS
+1 
-7 HAKNLASINT
+7 

-31 HDAASDCESLRT
+31 HDAGTDREALRT
-43 LLIEKNARVETAT
+43 LLIEKNARVETAP
-56 LDESGIKKLVYCNC
+56 LDESGIKKLVYCNG

-76 GEPTQTILVLLREM
+76 GEPTPTMLVLLREM

-97 ENFPVFHNSGTKLLI
+97 ENFPVFHNSETKLLI
-112 TNNHGLGSLNIINSF
+112 ANNHGLGSLNIINSF
-127 EPNNCLNITTQYQS
+127 EPDNCLDIATQYQS
-141 KKTETGSYL
+141 KKTATGSYL

-156 LMFVLLFLGLKGAK
+156 LMFVLLFLGLKGAR

-185 KANDPSDI
+185 KTNDPSDI
-193 YLRLLGPTPKLKD
+193 YLRLLGPVPKLKD
-206 RLVLFDNLSSH
+206 RLVLFDNLNSH

-244 VDALLTIPAT
+244 FDALLTIPAT
-254 PKVATI
+254 FKVVSIAETQ
-260 SEIET
+260 T
-265 TLSKIAQLK
+265 TLLKITQLK

-282 TTEAYVFLLNKET
+282 TTEAYVFLLNKENF
-295 LNQQLHKE
+295 NQQLLNDLHT
-303 LIAFYADFNKRTIS
+303 FQSDFNKRNDA
-317 FNHLSAFPEKQKIKG
+317 FNSLSLFSDKQKLKD
-332 FDWKSWQENAYAFLT
+332 FDWKPWQENADAFLT

-353 SSIALATHI
+353 SSVALATHI

-376 EEIRILKAA
+376 QKIRILQSA
-385 LHYLAIPGDILLQ
+385 LHYLSIPGDILLQ

-403 TELPLKMFQ
+403 TDLPTKMLLRLSKEL
-412 QFEKEFPNWRNDLS
+412 PNWRNDLA
-426 PSKFPQSQQ
+426 PANFPQSQKE
-435 DVLHTLAFDL
+435 VLQTLASDL
-445 NNQIIPLLRTRVL
+445 NNQIISVLRSRILSLLAD
-458 SMLGEQKT
+458 QKN
-466 WPSSKSKCL
+466 WPISKSKII
-475 NDPMLS
+475 NDPMLTE
-481 DLGLFIQ
+481 LGLFIQ
-488 PISILA
+488 PISFLA

-555 KLILTQDKI
+555 KLILTQDKK
-564 FLQGADLSLDYAYK
+564 FLQGADLGLDYAYK
-578 CFDKVKAKLELKDGL
+578 WFDKVKAELELKDGS
-593 KLVWDKPQLEMFG
+593 KLVWDKPQIEMFG

-634 PALITMPSLLI
+634 PALIAMPSLLI

>member
-1 MRWIFS
+1 
-7 HAKNLASINT
+7 

-31 HDAASDCESLRT
+31 HDAGTDREALRT
-43 LLIEKNARVETAT
+43 LLIEKNARVETAP
-56 LDESGIKKLVYCNC
+56 LDESGIKKLVYCNG

-76 GEPTQTILVLLREM
+76 GEPTPTMLVLLREM

-97 ENFPVFHNSGTKLLI
+97 ESFPVFHNSGTKLLI
-112 TNNHGLGSLNIINSF
+112 ANNHGLGSLNIINSF
-127 EPNNCLNITTQYQS
+127 EPDNCLDIATQYQS
-141 KKTETGSYL
+141 KKTATGSYL

-156 LMFVLLFLGLKGAK
+156 LMFVLLFLGLKGAR

-193 YLRLLGPTPKLKD
+193 YLRLLGPVPKLKD
-206 RLVLFDNLSSH
+206 RLVLFDNLNSH

-244 VDALLTIPAT
+244 FDALLTIPAT
-254 PKVATI
+254 FKVVSIAETQ
-260 SEIET
+260 T
-265 TLSKIAQLK
+265 TLLKITQLK

-282 TTEAYVFLLNKET
+282 TTEAYVFLLNKENF
-295 LNQQLHKE
+295 NQQLLNDLHT
-303 LIAFYADFNKRTIS
+303 FQSDFNKRNDA
-317 FNHLSAFPEKQKIKG
+317 FNSLSLFSDKQKLKD
-332 FDWKSWQENAYAFLT
+332 FDWKPWQENADAFLT

-376 EEIRILKAA
+376 QKIRILQSA
-385 LHYLAIPGDILLQ
+385 LHYLSIPGDTLLQ

-403 TELPLKMFQ
+403 TDLPTKMLLRLSKEL
-412 QFEKEFPNWRNDLS
+412 PNWRNDLLLS
-426 PSKFPQSQQ
+426 NLSQSQKE
-435 DVLHTLAFDL
+435 VLQTLASDL
-445 NNQIIPLLRTRVL
+445 NNQIISVLRSRILSLLAD
-458 SMLGEQKT
+458 QKN
-466 WPSSKSKCL
+466 WPISKSKII
-475 NDPMLS
+475 NDPMLTE
-481 DLGLFIQ
+481 LGLFIQ
-488 PISILA
+488 PISFLA

-555 KLILTQDKI
+555 KLILTQDKK
-564 FLQGADLSLDYAYK
+564 FLQGADLGLDYAYK
-578 CFDKVKAKLELKDGL
+578 CFDKVKAELELKDGS
-593 KLVWDKPQLEMFG
+593 KLVWDKPQIEMFG
-606 WSSLLVDSQLIGS
+606 WSSLLVDGQLIGS

-634 PALITMPSLLI
+634 PALIAMPSLLI

>member
-1 MRWIFS
+1 
-7 HAKNLASINT
+7 

-22 RSPPLIIIL
+22 RSPLIMIL
-31 HDAASDCESLRT
+31 HDAGTDCEALRT
-43 LLIEKNARVETAT
+43 LLIEKNARVEIAT
-56 LDESGIKKLVYCNC
+56 LDESGIKKLVYCNS

-76 GEPTQTILVLLREM
+76 GEPTQKMLVLLREM
-90 LGRRLLP
+90 LGRRVLP
-97 ENFPVFHNSGTKLLI
+97 ENFPVFHNSETKLVI
-112 TNNHGLGSLNIINSF
+112 ANNYGLGSLNIINTF
-127 EPNNCLNITTQYQS
+127 EPDNCLDTAAQYQS
-141 KKTETGSYL
+141 KKTATGSYL

-170 VFLPA
+170 VFLPTS
-175 GELETQVEKL
+175 ELETQVEKL
-185 KANDPSDI
+185 KNNDPSDI

-206 RLVLFDNLSSH
+206 RLVLFDNLNSH

-254 PKVATI
+254 PKVTTI
-260 SEIET
+260 SEIEA

-295 LNQQLHKE
+295 LNQELHKE
-303 LIAFYADFNKRTIS
+303 ILAFYADFNRRTTS
-317 FNHLSAFPEKQKIKG
+317 FNRLSTFPEKQMIKG
-332 FDWKSWQENAYAFLT
+332 FDWKSWQENVDTFLT
-347 DAWPDS
+347 DTWPDS
-353 SSIALATHI
+353 SSVALATNI

-376 EEIRILKAA
+376 EKIRTLKSA
-385 LHYLAIPGDILLQ
+385 LRYLAIPGDIPLQ

-412 QFEKEFPNWRNDLS
+412 QFEKELPNWRKDLA
-426 PSKFPQSQQ
+426 PANFPQSQKE
-435 DVLHTLAFDL
+435 VLQTLASDL
-445 NNQIIPLLRTRVL
+445 NNQIIPLLRTRIL

-466 WPSSKSKCL
+466 WPISKSKCL
-475 NDPMLS
+475 NDSMLS

-488 PISILA
+488 PISLLA
-494 SALEPNPVETLTS
+494 SSVEPKPVDTLTS

-535 KPVLNITVE
+535 KPVLNIIVE
-544 NTSGTTTMFSA
+544 NSSGTTTMFSA
-555 KLILTQDKI
+555 KLILTNDKV
-564 FLQGADLSLDYAYK
+564 FLQGADLGLDYAYK
-578 CFDKVKAKLELKDGL
+578 WFDKVKAELGLKDGS
-593 KLVWDKPQLEMFG
+593 KLVWDKSQIEMFG
-606 WSSLLVDSQLIGS
+606 WNSLLVDSQLIGS
-619 STSIEKLVPVTLIFE
+619 SSSIEKLVPVTLIFE
-634 PALITMPSLLI
+634 PALIAMPSLI

>member
-1 MRWIFS
+1 
-7 HAKNLASINT
+7 

-31 HDAASDCESLRT
+31 HDAGTDREALRT
-43 LLIEKNARVETAT
+43 LLIEKNARVETAP
-56 LDESGIKKLVYCNC
+56 LDESGIKKLVYCNS

-76 GEPTQTILVLLREM
+76 GEPTPTMLVLLREM

-97 ENFPVFHNSGTKLLI
+97 ESFPVFHNSETKLLI
-112 TNNHGLGSLNIINSF
+112 ANNHGLGSIYIINSF
-127 EPNNCLNITTQYQS
+127 EPDNCLDIATQYQS
-141 KKTETGSYL
+141 KKTATGSYL

-156 LMFVLLFLGLKGAK
+156 LMFVLLFLGLKGAR

-193 YLRLLGPTPKLKD
+193 YLRLLGPVPKLKD
-206 RLVLFDNLSSH
+206 RLVLFDNLNSH

-244 VDALLTIPAT
+244 FDALLTIPAT
-254 PKVATI
+254 FKVVSIAETQ
-260 SEIET
+260 T
-265 TLSKIAQLK
+265 TLLKITQLK

-282 TTEAYVFLLNKET
+282 TTEAYVFLLNKENF
-295 LNQQLHKE
+295 NQQLLNDLHT
-303 LIAFYADFNKRTIS
+303 FQSDFNKRNDA
-317 FNHLSAFPEKQKIKG
+317 FNSLSLFSDKQKLKD
-332 FDWKSWQENAYAFLT
+332 FDWKPWQENADAFLT

-376 EEIRILKAA
+376 QKIRILQSA
-385 LHYLAIPGDILLQ
+385 LHYLSIPGDTLLQ

-403 TELPLKMFQ
+403 TDLPTKMLLRLSKEL
-412 QFEKEFPNWRNDLS
+412 PNWRNDLLLS
-426 PSKFPQSQQ
+426 NLSQSQKE
-435 DVLHTLAFDL
+435 VLQTLASDL
-445 NNQIIPLLRTRVL
+445 NNQIISVLRSRILSLLAD
-458 SMLGEQKT
+458 QKN
-466 WPSSKSKCL
+466 WPISKSKII
-475 NDPMLS
+475 NDPMLTE
-481 DLGLFIQ
+481 LGLFIQ
-488 PISILA
+488 PISFLA

-535 KPVLNITVE
+535 KPVLNIAVE
-544 NTSGTTTMFSA
+544 NTSDTTTMFSA
-555 KLILTQDKI
+555 KLILTQDKK
-564 FLQGADLSLDYAYK
+564 FLQGADLGLDYAYK
-578 CFDKVKAKLELKDGL
+578 WFDKVKAELELKDGS
-593 KLVWDKPQLEMFG
+593 KLVWDKPQIEMFG
-606 WSSLLVDSQLIGS
+606 WSSLLVDGQLIGS

-634 PALITMPSLLI
+634 PALIAMPSLLI

>member
-1 MRWIFS
+1 
-7 HAKNLASINT
+7 

-31 HDAASDCESLRT
+31 HDAGTDREALRT
-43 LLIEKNARVETAT
+43 LLIEKNARVETAP
-56 LDESGIKKLVYCNC
+56 LDESGIKKLVYCNG

-76 GEPTQTILVLLREM
+76 GEPTPTMLVLLREM

-97 ENFPVFHNSGTKLLI
+97 ESFPVFHNSETKLLI
-112 TNNHGLGSLNIINSF
+112 ANNHGLGSINIINSF
-127 EPNNCLNITTQYQS
+127 EPDNCLDIATQYQS
-141 KKTETGSYL
+141 KKTATGSYL

-156 LMFVLLFLGLKGAK
+156 LMFVLLFLGLKGAR
-170 VFLPA
+170 VFLPS

-185 KANDPSDI
+185 KTNDPSDI
-193 YLRLLGPTPKLKD
+193 YLRLLGPVPKLKD
-206 RLVLFDNLSSH
+206 RLVLFDNLNSH

-244 VDALLTIPAT
+244 FDALLTIPAT
-254 PKVATI
+254 FKVVSIAETQ
-260 SEIET
+260 T
-265 TLSKIAQLK
+265 TLLKITQLK

-282 TTEAYVFLLNKET
+282 TTEAYVFLLNKENF
-295 LNQQLHKE
+295 NQQLLNDLHT
-303 LIAFYADFNKRTIS
+303 FQSDFNKRNDA
-317 FNHLSAFPEKQKIKG
+317 FNSLSLFSDKQKLKD
-332 FDWKSWQENAYAFLT
+332 FDWKPWQENADAFLT

-353 SSIALATHI
+353 SSVALATHI

-376 EEIRILKAA
+376 QKIRILQSA
-385 LHYLAIPGDILLQ
+385 LHYLSIPGDTLLQ

-403 TELPLKMFQ
+403 TDLPTKMLQRLSKEL
-412 QFEKEFPNWRNDLS
+412 PNWRNDLLLS
-426 PSKFPQSQQ
+426 NLSQSQKE
-435 DVLHTLAFDL
+435 VLQTLASDL
-445 NNQIIPLLRTRVL
+445 NNQIISVLRSRILSLLAD
-458 SMLGEQKT
+458 QKN
-466 WPSSKSKCL
+466 WPISKSKII
-475 NDPMLS
+475 NDPMLTE
-481 DLGLFIQ
+481 LGLFIQ
-488 PISILA
+488 PISFLA

-555 KLILTQDKI
+555 KLILTQDKK
-564 FLQGADLSLDYAYK
+564 FLQGADLGLDYAYK
-578 CFDKVKAKLELKDGL
+578 WFDKIKAELELKDGS
-593 KLVWDKPQLEMFG
+593 KLVWDKPQIEMFG

-634 PALITMPSLLI
+634 PALIAMPSLLI

>member
-1 MRWIFS
+1 M
-7 HAKNLASINT
+7 
-17 MSQID
+17 
-22 RSPPLIIIL
+22 IL
-31 HDAASDCESLRT
+31 HDAATDSEAVRN
-43 LLIEKNARVETAT
+43 LLVEKNARVETAP
-56 LDESGIKKLVYCNC
+56 LDESGIKKLAYCNS

-76 GEPTQTILVLLREM
+76 GEPTQTMLVLLLEM

-97 ENFPVFHNSGTKLLI
+97 ENFPVFHNSETKLLI
-112 TNNHGLGSLNIINSF
+112 ANNHGLGSLNIINNF
-127 EPNNCLNITTQYQS
+127 EPDYCLNIATQYQS
-141 KKTETGSYL
+141 KKATTGSYL

-175 GELETQVEKL
+175 GELETQVEKV
-185 KANDPSDI
+185 KANDPSNI
-193 YLRLLGPTPKLKD
+193 YLRLLGPTPKLKG

-217 PDFYFLPLDLSMY
+217 PDFYFLPLDLSMF
-230 LISRRN
+230 LISRKN
-236 EIKNYLDR
+236 EAQNYLDR
-244 VDALLTIPAT
+244 VESLLTIPAT

-260 SEIET
+260 AEIEA

-282 TTEAYVFLLNKET
+282 TTEAYVFLLNKEN

-303 LIAFYADFNKRTIS
+303 LLAFYADFNKRTIS
-317 FNHLSAFPEKQKIKG
+317 FNHLSTFPEKQMIKG
-332 FDWKSWQENAYAFLT
+332 FDWKSWQENADTFLT
-347 DAWPDS
+347 DTWPDS
-353 SSIALATHI
+353 SSVALATNI

-376 EEIRILKAA
+376 EKIRILKSA

-403 TELPLKMFQ
+403 TEFPLKMFQ
-412 QFEKEFPNWRNDLS
+412 QFEKELPNWRNDLALAN
-426 PSKFPQSQQ
+426 FPQSQQ
-435 DVLHTLAFDL
+435 DVLNSLAFDL
-445 NNQIIPLLRTRVL
+445 NNQIITLLRTRIL

-488 PISILA
+488 PISLLA
-494 SALEPNPVETLTS
+494 SSVESKPVETLTS
-507 LLSKDAIQLKS
+507 FLSKDAIQLKS
-518 NVVKIKLNEG
+518 NTVKIKLNEA
-528 LASLLTE
+528 LASLLME
-535 KPVLNITVE
+535 KPVLNIIVE

-555 KLILTQDKI
+555 KLILTNDKV
-564 FLQGADLSLDYAYK
+564 FLQGADLGLDYAYK
-578 CFDKVKAKLELKDGL
+578 WFDKVKAELELKDGL

-606 WSSLLVDSQLIGS
+606 WFSLLVEGQLIGS

-634 PALITMPSLLI
+634 PALIAMPSLLI
-645 DSRK
+645 DSHK

>member
-1 MRWIFS
+1 M
-7 HAKNLASINT
+7 
-17 MSQID
+17 
-22 RSPPLIIIL
+22 IL
-31 HDAASDCESLRT
+31 HDAGTDCEALRN
-43 LLIEKNARVETAT
+43 LLVEKNARVEIAT
-56 LDESGIKKLVYCNC
+56 LDESGIKKLVYCNS

-76 GEPTQTILVLLREM
+76 GEPTQKMLVLLREM
-90 LGRRLLP
+90 LGRRVLP
-97 ENFPVFHNSGTKLLI
+97 ENFPVFHNSETKLVI
-112 TNNHGLGSLNIINSF
+112 ANNYGLGSLNIINSF
-127 EPNNCLNITTQYQS
+127 EPDNCLDTAAQYQS
-141 KKTETGSYL
+141 KKTATGSYL

-185 KANDPSDI
+185 KNNDPSDI

-206 RLVLFDNLSSH
+206 RLVLYDNLNSH

-254 PKVATI
+254 PKVTTI
-260 SEIET
+260 SEIEA

-295 LNQQLHKE
+295 LNQELHKE
-303 LIAFYADFNKRTIS
+303 ILAFYADFNRRTTS
-317 FNHLSAFPEKQKIKG
+317 FNRLSTFPEKQMIKE
-332 FDWKSWQENAYAFLT
+332 FDWKSWQENVDIFLT
-347 DAWPDS
+347 DTWPDS
-353 SSIALATHI
+353 SSVALATNI

-376 EEIRILKAA
+376 EKIRTLESA
-385 LHYLAIPGDILLQ
+385 LRYLAIPGDIPLQ

-412 QFEKEFPNWRNDLS
+412 QFEKELPNWRKDLA
-426 PSKFPQSQQ
+426 PANFPQSQKE
-435 DVLHTLAFDL
+435 VLQTLAFDL
-445 NNQIIPLLRTRVL
+445 NNQIIPLLRTRIL

-466 WPSSKSKCL
+466 WPISKSKCL
-475 NDPMLS
+475 NDSMLS

-488 PISILA
+488 PISLLA
-494 SALEPNPVETLTS
+494 SSVEPKPVDTLTS

-535 KPVLNITVE
+535 KPVLNIIVE
-544 NTSGTTTMFSA
+544 NSSGTTTMFSA
-555 KLILTQDKI
+555 KLILTNDKV
-564 FLQGADLSLDYAYK
+564 FLQGADLGLDYAYK
-578 CFDKVKAKLELKDGL
+578 WFDKVKAELELKDGS
-593 KLVWDKPQLEMFG
+593 KLVWDKSQIEMFG

-619 STSIEKLVPVTLIFE
+619 SSSIEKLVPVTLIFE
-634 PALITMPSLLI
+634 PALIAMPSLLI

>member
-1 MRWIFS
+1 
-7 HAKNLASINT
+7 

-22 RSPPLIIIL
+22 RSPLIMIL
-31 HDAASDCESLRT
+31 HDAGTDCEALRN
-43 LLIEKNARVETAT
+43 LLVEKNARVEIAT
-56 LDESGIKKLVYCNC
+56 LDESGIKKLVYCNR

-76 GEPTQTILVLLREM
+76 GEPTPKILVLLREM

-97 ENFPVFHNSGTKLLI
+97 GNFPVFHNSRTKLVI
-112 TNNHGLGSLNIINSF
+112 ANNYGLGSLNITNSF
-127 EPNNCLNITTQYQS
+127 EPDNCLDIAAQYQS
-141 KKTETGSYL
+141 KKTATGSYL

-156 LMFVLLFLGLKGAK
+156 LMFVFLFLGLKGAK

-185 KANDPSDI
+185 KSNDPSDI

-206 RLVLFDNLSSH
+206 RLVLFDNLNSN

-254 PKVATI
+254 PKVTTI
-260 SEIET
+260 REIEA
-265 TLSKIAQLK
+265 TLSKITQLK

-303 LIAFYADFNKRTIS
+303 ILAFYADFNRRTTS
-317 FNHLSAFPEKQKIKG
+317 FNHLSTFPEKQMIKG
-332 FDWKSWQENAYAFLT
+332 FDWKSWQENVDTFLT
-347 DAWPDS
+347 DTWPDS
-353 SSIALATHI
+353 SSVALATNI

-376 EEIRILKAA
+376 EKIRTLKSA
-385 LHYLAIPGDILLQ
+385 LRYLAIPGDIPLQ
-398 DFLFK
+398 DFLFQ
-403 TELPLKMFQ
+403 TDLSLKMFQ
-412 QFEKEFPNWRNDLS
+412 QFEKELPNWRNDLT
-426 PSKFPQSQQ
+426 PSKFPQSQKE
-435 DVLHTLAFDL
+435 VLQTLAFDL
-445 NNQIIPLLRTRVL
+445 NNQFIPLLRTRIL

-466 WPSSKSKCL
+466 WPISKSKCL
-475 NDPMLS
+475 NDSMLS

-488 PISILA
+488 PISLLA
-494 SALEPNPVETLTS
+494 SSVEPKPVDTLTS
-507 LLSKDAIQLKS
+507 LLSKDAIHLKS

-535 KPVLNITVE
+535 KPVLNIIVE
-544 NTSGTTTMFSA
+544 NSSGTTTMFSA
-555 KLILTQDKI
+555 KLILTQDKK
-564 FLQGADLSLDYAYK
+564 FLQGADLGLDYAYK
-578 CFDKVKAKLELKDGL
+578 WFDKVKAELELKDGS
-593 KLVWDKPQLEMFG
+593 KLVWDKSQIEMFG

-619 STSIEKLVPVTLIFE
+619 SSSIEKLVPVTLIFE
-634 PALITMPSLLI
+634 PALIAMPSLLI

>member
-1 MRWIFS
+1 MLWIFS

-22 RSPPLIIIL
+22 RSPLIMIL
-31 HDAASDCESLRT
+31 HDAGTDCEALRN
-43 LLIEKNARVETAT
+43 LLVEKNARVEIAT
-56 LDESGIKKLVYCNC
+56 LDESGIKKLVYCNS

-76 GEPTQTILVLLREM
+76 GEPTPKILVLLREM

-97 ENFPVFHNSGTKLLI
+97 GNFPVFHNSETKLVI
-112 TNNHGLGSLNIINSF
+112 ANNYGLGSLNIINSF
-127 EPNNCLNITTQYQS
+127 EPDNCLDTAAQYQS
-141 KKTETGSYL
+141 KKTATGSYL

-156 LMFVLLFLGLKGAK
+156 LMFVFLFLGLKGAK

-185 KANDPSDI
+185 KSNDPSDI

-206 RLVLFDNLSSH
+206 RLVLFDNLNSH

-254 PKVATI
+254 PKVTTI
-260 SEIET
+260 SEIEA
-265 TLSKIAQLK
+265 TLSKITQLK

-295 LNQQLHKE
+295 LNQELHKE
-303 LIAFYADFNKRTIS
+303 ILAFYADFNRRTTS
-317 FNHLSAFPEKQKIKG
+317 FNRLSTFPEKQMIKE
-332 FDWKSWQENAYAFLT
+332 FDWKSWQENVDIFLT
-347 DAWPDS
+347 DTWPDS
-353 SSIALATHI
+353 SSVALATNI

-376 EEIRILKAA
+376 EKIRILKSA
-385 LHYLAIPGDILLQ
+385 LRYLAIPGDILLQ

-403 TELPLKMFQ
+403 TELPLKMLQ
-412 QFEKEFPNWRNDLS
+412 QFEKELPNWRKDLA
-426 PSKFPQSQQ
+426 PANFPQTQQ

-445 NNQIIPLLRTRVL
+445 NNQFIPLLRTRIL

-466 WPSSKSKCL
+466 WPRSKSKCL

-481 DLGLFIQ
+481 DLGLFSQ
-488 PISILA
+488 PISLLA
-494 SALEPNPVETLTS
+494 SSVEPKPVDTLTS

-535 KPVLNITVE
+535 KPVLNIIVE
-544 NTSGTTTMFSA
+544 NSSGTTTMFSA
-555 KLILTQDKI
+555 KLILTNDKV
-564 FLQGADLSLDYAYK
+564 FLQGADLGLDYAYK
-578 CFDKVKAKLELKDGL
+578 WFDKVKAELGLKDGS
-593 KLVWDKPQLEMFG
+593 KLVWDKSQIEMFG

-619 STSIEKLVPVTLIFE
+619 SSSIEKLVPVTLIFE
-634 PALITMPSLLI
+634 PALIAMPSLI

>member
-1 MRWIFS
+1 M
-7 HAKNLASINT
+7 
-17 MSQID
+17 
-22 RSPPLIIIL
+22 IL
-31 HDAASDCESLRT
+31 HDANVDCEALRN
-43 LLIEKNARVETAT
+43 LLVEKNARVEIAT
-56 LDESGIKKLVYCNC
+56 LDESGLKKLVYCNS

-76 GEPTQTILVLLREM
+76 GEPTQKMLVLLREM

-97 ENFPVFHNSGTKLLI
+97 ESFPVFYNSGTKLLI
-112 TNNHGLGSLNIINSF
+112 ANNHGLGSLNIINTF
-127 EPNNCLNITTQYQS
+127 EPDNCLDIATHYQS
-141 KKTETGSYL
+141 KKTVTGSYL
-150 GWATVV
+150 GWATVA

-185 KANDPSDI
+185 KVNDPSDI

-260 SEIET
+260 GEIEA

-295 LNQQLHKE
+295 LNQELHKE
-303 LIAFYADFNKRTIS
+303 LLAFYADFNRRTTS
-317 FNHLSAFPEKQKIKG
+317 FNHLSTFPEKQMIKG
-332 FDWKSWQENAYAFLT
+332 FDWKSWQENVDTFLT
-347 DAWPDS
+347 DTWPDS
-353 SSIALATHI
+353 SSVALATNI

-376 EEIRILKAA
+376 EKIRILKFA
-385 LHYLAIPGDILLQ
+385 LRYLTIPGDILLQ

-403 TELPLKMFQ
+403 TDLPTKMLQRLSKEL
-412 QFEKEFPNWRNDLS
+412 PNWRKDLAS
-426 PSKFPQSQQ
+426 VNFPQSQQ

-445 NNQIIPLLRTRVL
+445 NNQIIPLLRTRIL

-475 NDPMLS
+475 NDPMLTA
-481 DLGLFIQ
+481 LGLFIQ
-488 PISILA
+488 PISLL
-494 SALEPNPVETLTS
+494 SSSVESKPVETVTS

-544 NTSGTTTMFSA
+544 NSSGTTTMLSA
-555 KLILTQDKI
+555 KLILTNDKV
-564 FLQGADLSLDYAYK
+564 FLQGADLGLDYAYK
-578 CFDKVKAKLELKDGL
+578 WFDKVKAQLELKDGS
-593 KLVWDKPQLEMFG
+593 KLVWDKPQVEMFG

-619 STSIEKLVPVTLIFE
+619 SSSIEKLVPVTLIFE
-634 PALITMPSLLI
+634 PALIAMPSLLI

>member
-1 MRWIFS
+1 
-7 HAKNLASINT
+7 

-31 HDAASDCESLRT
+31 HDAGTDREALRT
-43 LLIEKNARVETAT
+43 LLIEKNARVETAP
-56 LDESGIKKLVYCNC
+56 LDESGIKKLVYCNG

-76 GEPTQTILVLLREM
+76 GEPTPTMLVLLREM

-97 ENFPVFHNSGTKLLI
+97 ENFPVFHNSETKLLI
-112 TNNHGLGSLNIINSF
+112 ANNHGLGSINIINSF
-127 EPNNCLNITTQYQS
+127 EPDNCLDIATQYQS
-141 KKTETGSYL
+141 KKTATGSYL

-156 LMFVLLFLGLKGAK
+156 LMFVLLFLGLKGAR
-170 VFLPA
+170 VFLPS

-185 KANDPSDI
+185 KTNDPSDI
-193 YLRLLGPTPKLKD
+193 YLRLLGPVPKLKD
-206 RLVLFDNLSSH
+206 RLVLFDNLNSH

-244 VDALLTIPAT
+244 FDALLTIPAT
-254 PKVATI
+254 FKVVSIAETQAT
-260 SEIET
+260 
-265 TLSKIAQLK
+265 LLKITQLK

-282 TTEAYVFLLNKET
+282 TTEAYVFLLNKENF
-295 LNQQLHKE
+295 NQQLLNDLHT
-303 LIAFYADFNKRTIS
+303 FQSDFNKRNDA
-317 FNHLSAFPEKQKIKG
+317 FNSLSLFSDKQKLKD
-332 FDWKSWQENAYAFLT
+332 FDWKPWQENADAFLT

-353 SSIALATHI
+353 SSVALATHI

-376 EEIRILKAA
+376 QKIRILQSA
-385 LHYLAIPGDILLQ
+385 LHYLSIPGDTLLQ

-403 TELPLKMFQ
+403 TDLPTKMLLRLSKEL
-412 QFEKEFPNWRNDLS
+412 PNWRNDLLLS
-426 PSKFPQSQQ
+426 NLSQSQKE
-435 DVLHTLAFDL
+435 VLQTLASDL
-445 NNQIIPLLRTRVL
+445 NNQIISVLRSRILSLLAD
-458 SMLGEQKT
+458 QKN
-466 WPSSKSKCL
+466 WPISKSKII
-475 NDPMLS
+475 NDPMLTE
-481 DLGLFIQ
+481 LGLFIQ
-488 PISILA
+488 PISFLA

-555 KLILTQDKI
+555 KLILTQDKK
-564 FLQGADLSLDYAYK
+564 FLQGADLGLDYAYK
-578 CFDKVKAKLELKDGL
+578 WFDKVKAELELKDGS
-593 KLVWDKPQLEMFG
+593 KLVWDKPQIEMFG
-606 WSSLLVDSQLIGS
+606 WSSLLVDGQLIGS

-634 PALITMPSLLI
+634 PALIAMPSLLI

>member
-1 MRWIFS
+1 
-7 HAKNLASINT
+7 

-31 HDAASDCESLRT
+31 HDAGTDREALRT
-43 LLIEKNARVETAT
+43 LLIEKNARVETAP
-56 LDESGIKKLVYCNC
+56 LDESGIKKLVYCNS

-76 GEPTQTILVLLREM
+76 GEPTPTMLVLLREM

-97 ENFPVFHNSGTKLLI
+97 ENFPVFHNSETKLLI
-112 TNNHGLGSLNIINSF
+112 ANNHGLGSINIINSF
-127 EPNNCLNITTQYQS
+127 EPDNCLDIATQYQS
-141 KKTETGSYL
+141 KKTATGSYL

-156 LMFVLLFLGLKGAK
+156 LMFVLLFLGLKGAR
-170 VFLPA
+170 VFLPS

-185 KANDPSDI
+185 KTNDPSDI
-193 YLRLLGPTPKLKD
+193 YLRLLGPVPKLKD
-206 RLVLFDNLSSH
+206 RLVLFDNLNSH

-244 VDALLTIPAT
+244 FDALLTIPAT
-254 PKVATI
+254 FKVVSIAETQ
-260 SEIET
+260 T
-265 TLSKIAQLK
+265 TLLKITQLK

-282 TTEAYVFLLNKET
+282 TTEAYVFLLNKENF
-295 LNQQLHKE
+295 NQQLLNDLHT
-303 LIAFYADFNKRTIS
+303 FQSDFNKRNDA
-317 FNHLSAFPEKQKIKG
+317 FNSLSLFSDKQKLKD
-332 FDWKSWQENAYAFLT
+332 FDWKPWQENADAFLT

-353 SSIALATHI
+353 SSVALATHI

-376 EEIRILKAA
+376 QKIRILQSA
-385 LHYLAIPGDILLQ
+385 LHYLSIPGDTLLQ

-403 TELPLKMFQ
+403 TDLPTKMLLRLSKEL
-412 QFEKEFPNWRNDLS
+412 PNWRNDLLLS
-426 PSKFPQSQQ
+426 NLSQSQKE
-435 DVLHTLAFDL
+435 VLQTLASDL
-445 NNQIIPLLRTRVL
+445 NNQIISVLRSRILSLLAD
-458 SMLGEQKT
+458 QKN
-466 WPSSKSKCL
+466 WPISKSKII
-475 NDPMLS
+475 NDPMLTE
-481 DLGLFIQ
+481 LGLFIQ
-488 PISILA
+488 PISFLA

-555 KLILTQDKI
+555 KLILTQDKK
-564 FLQGADLSLDYAYK
+564 FLQGADLGLDYAYK
-578 CFDKVKAKLELKDGL
+578 WFDKIKAELELKDGS
-593 KLVWDKPQLEMFG
+593 KLVWDKPQIEMFG

-634 PALITMPSLLI
+634 PALIAMPSLLI

>member
-1 MRWIFS
+1 
-7 HAKNLASINT
+7 

-31 HDAASDCESLRT
+31 HDAGTDCEALRT
-43 LLIEKNARVETAT
+43 LLIEKNTRVETAP
-56 LDESGIKKLVYCNC
+56 LDESGIKKLVYCNG

-76 GEPTQTILVLLREM
+76 GEPTPTMLVLLREM
-90 LGRRLLP
+90 LGRKLLP
-97 ENFPVFHNSGTKLLI
+97 ENFPVFHNSETKLLI
-112 TNNHGLGSLNIINSF
+112 ANNHGLGSINIINSF
-127 EPNNCLNITTQYQS
+127 EPDNCLDIATQYQS
-141 KKTETGSYL
+141 KKTATGSYL

-156 LMFVLLFLGLKGAK
+156 LMFVLLFLGLKGAR
-170 VFLPA
+170 VFLPS

-185 KANDPSDI
+185 KTNDPSDI
-193 YLRLLGPTPKLKD
+193 YLRLLGPVPKLKD
-206 RLVLFDNLSSH
+206 RLVLFDNLNSH

-244 VDALLTIPAT
+244 FDALLTIPAT
-254 PKVATI
+254 FKVVSIAETQ
-260 SEIET
+260 T
-265 TLSKIAQLK
+265 TLLKITQLK

-282 TTEAYVFLLNKET
+282 TTEAYVFLLNKENF
-295 LNQQLHKE
+295 NQQLLNDLHT
-303 LIAFYADFNKRTIS
+303 FQSDFNKRNDA
-317 FNHLSAFPEKQKIKG
+317 FNSLSLFSDKQKLKD
-332 FDWKSWQENAYAFLT
+332 FDWKPWQENADAFLT

-376 EEIRILKAA
+376 QKIRILQSA
-385 LHYLAIPGDILLQ
+385 LHYLSIPGDTLLQ

-403 TELPLKMFQ
+403 TDLPTKMLLRLSKEL
-412 QFEKEFPNWRNDLS
+412 PNWRNDLLLS
-426 PSKFPQSQQ
+426 NLSQSQKE
-435 DVLHTLAFDL
+435 VLQTLASDL
-445 NNQIIPLLRTRVL
+445 NNQIISVLRSRILSLLAD
-458 SMLGEQKT
+458 QKN
-466 WPSSKSKCL
+466 WPISKSKII
-475 NDPMLS
+475 NDPMLTE
-481 DLGLFIQ
+481 LGLFIQ
-488 PISILA
+488 PISFLA

-555 KLILTQDKI
+555 KLILTQDKK
-564 FLQGADLSLDYAYK
+564 FLQGADLGLDYAYK
-578 CFDKVKAKLELKDGL
+578 CFDKVKAELELKDGS
-593 KLVWDKPQLEMFG
+593 KLVWDKPQIEMFG
-606 WSSLLVDSQLIGS
+606 WSSLLVDGQLIGS

-634 PALITMPSLLI
+634 PALIAMPSLLI